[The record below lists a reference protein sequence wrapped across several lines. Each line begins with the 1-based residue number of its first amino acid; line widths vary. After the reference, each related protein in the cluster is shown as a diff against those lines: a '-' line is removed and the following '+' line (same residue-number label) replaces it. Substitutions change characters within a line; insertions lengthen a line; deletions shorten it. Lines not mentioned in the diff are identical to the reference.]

1 MSMGVNKVHYA
12 ILVNFFSFTSV
23 SKSLKILVVRFS
35 SIGDIVLTTP
45 VLRILKNQLNAEV
58 HYLTKKEYSSI
69 LKKNPNINKLYSI
82 ENSILEL
89 RKHLQKEKY
98 DYVIDL
104 HNNLRSS
111 LLISLGFNVKRYVK
125 SNFKKF
131 LFRNFG
137 INFLKN
143 KHVVDRYLDTISFL
157 NIKNDEKGLEYYID
171 DQASVDFDLNQKY
184 IAWAI
189 GGSQI
194 QKQISANQIIKITER
209 LDFPIVLIGGDEEK
223 NTGELI
229 KEKSKGLNIINHC
242 GALDLDQ
249 SALVI
254 KHSLCLFSND
264 TGMMHIGAAFNKKIV
279 SFWGCT
285 KPDMGFYPYVKKE
298 NSLLIVSTNSKR
310 QCSKHGDSCRYSKDG
325 CIKHIEIDENLL
337 EKILRFIS

>member
-1 MSMGVNKVHYA
+1 
-12 ILVNFFSFTSV
+12 V

-45 VLRILKNQLNAEV
+45 VIRVLKKQLNAEV
-58 HYLTKKEYSSI
+58 HYLTKNAYSSL
-69 LKKNPNINKLYSI
+69 LKNNPNIDQLFSI
-82 ENSILEL
+82 KNSILEA
-89 RKHLQKEKY
+89 RKDLKDQKY
-98 DYVIDL
+98 DFIIDL

-111 LLISLGFNVKRYVK
+111 LLIFLGSPVKRYVK

-194 QKQISANQIIKITER
+194 QKQISANQITKISER
-209 LDFPIVLIGGDEEK
+209 LNFPIVLIGGEEEK
-223 NTGELI
+223 PTGDLI
-229 KEKSKGLNIINHC
+229 KENCKELVIKNFC
-242 GALDLDQ
+242 GVLDLDQ
-249 SALVI
+249 SALI
-254 KHSLCLFSND
+254 IEHSFCLFSND
-264 TGMMHIGAAFNKKIV
+264 TGMMHIGAALNKKIV

-285 KPDMGFYPYVKKE
+285 KPDMGFYPYINVE
-298 NSLLIVSTNSKR
+298 NSLLIVSPNSKR

-337 EKILRFIS
+337 KKILRFIS

>member
-1 MSMGVNKVHYA
+1 
-12 ILVNFFSFTSV
+12 V
-23 SKSLKILVVRFS
+23 SKSLKILVVRFR

-45 VLRILKNQLNAEV
+45 VIRVLKKQLNAEV
-58 HYLTKKEYSSI
+58 HYLTKNAYSSL
-69 LKKNPNINKLYSI
+69 LKNNPNIDQLFSI
-82 ENSILEL
+82 KNSILEV
-89 RKHLQKEKY
+89 RKDLKDQKY
-98 DYVIDL
+98 DFIIDL

-111 LLISLGFNVKRYVK
+111 LLIFLGSPVKRYVK

-194 QKQISANQIIKITER
+194 QKQISANQITKISER
-209 LDFPIVLIGGDEEK
+209 LNFPIVLIGGEEEK
-223 NTGELI
+223 PTGDLI
-229 KEKSKGLNIINHC
+229 KENCKELVIKNFC
-242 GALDLDQ
+242 GVLDLDQ
-249 SALVI
+249 SALI
-254 KHSLCLFSND
+254 IEHSFCLFSND
-264 TGMMHIGAAFNKKIV
+264 TGMMHIGAALNKKIV

-285 KPDMGFYPYVKKE
+285 KPDMGFYPYIKEE
-298 NSLLIVSTNSKR
+298 NSLLIVSPNSKR

-337 EKILRFIS
+337 KKILRFIS

>member
-1 MSMGVNKVHYA
+1 
-12 ILVNFFSFTSV
+12 V

-45 VLRILKNQLNAEV
+45 VIRVLKKQLNAEV
-58 HYLTKKEYSSI
+58 HYLTKNVYSSL
-69 LKKNPNINKLYSI
+69 LKNNPNIDQLFSI
-82 ENSILEL
+82 KNSILEV
-89 RKHLQKEKY
+89 RKDLKDQKY
-98 DYVIDL
+98 DFIIDL

-111 LLISLGFNVKRYVK
+111 LLIFLGSPVKRYVK

-194 QKQISANQIIKITER
+194 QKKISANQITKISER
-209 LDFPIVLIGGDEEK
+209 LNFPIVLIGGEEEK
-223 NTGELI
+223 PTGDLI
-229 KEKSKGLNIINHC
+229 KENCKELVIKNFC
-242 GALDLDQ
+242 GVLDLDQ
-249 SALVI
+249 SALI
-254 KHSLCLFSND
+254 IEHSFCLFSND
-264 TGMMHIGAAFNKKIV
+264 TGMMHIGAALNKKIV

-285 KPDMGFYPYVKKE
+285 KPDMGFYPYVNEEK
-298 NSLLIVSTNSKR
+298 SLLIVSPNSKR

-325 CIKHIEIDENLL
+325 CIKLIEIDENLIK
-337 EKILRFIS
+337 KILRFIS

>member
-1 MSMGVNKVHYA
+1 MGF
-12 ILVNFFSFTSV
+12 I
-23 SKSLKILVVRFS
+23 
-35 SIGDIVLTTP
+35 
-45 VLRILKNQLNAEV
+45 
-58 HYLTKKEYSSI
+58 
-69 LKKNPNINKLYSI
+69 
-82 ENSILEL
+82 
-89 RKHLQKEKY
+89 
-98 DYVIDL
+98 
-104 HNNLRSS
+104 
-111 LLISLGFNVKRYVK
+111 VKRYVK

-194 QKQISANQIIKITER
+194 QKQISANQITKISER
-209 LDFPIVLIGGDEEK
+209 LNFPIVLIGGEEEK
-223 NTGELI
+223 PTGDLI
-229 KEKSKGLNIINHC
+229 KENCKELVIKNFC
-242 GALDLDQ
+242 GILDLDQ
-249 SALVI
+249 SALI
-254 KHSLCLFSND
+254 IEHSFCLFSND
-264 TGMMHIGAAFNKKIV
+264 TGMMHIGAALNKKIV

-285 KPDMGFYPYVKKE
+285 KPDMGFYPYIKE
-298 NSLLIVSTNSKR
+298 EKSLLIVSPNSKR

-337 EKILRFIS
+337 KKILRFIS